1 MNHAR
6 RIHLVSIQRNAAV
19 QNPQTGA
26 MTDNWVD
33 VYTNIF
39 AAIEPLSVRGYLQ
52 SKADQSDVS
61 VRIEIDALPGLDSTM
76 RIVGVCGCH
85 VGKIYNPVGILE
97 DMLTGQ
103 EYLTIPCSQ
112 GVNQG

>member
-6 RIHLVSIQRNAAV
+6 RIHLVNIQRNDAV

-26 MTDNWVD
+26 MVHNWVD

-61 VRIEIDALPGLDSTM
+61 VRIEIDALPGLDSAV

-85 VGKIYNPVGILE
+85 AGKIYNPVGILE